1 MTYERYITPQ
11 HCLRKLYLDP
21 ITNQAKWGL
30 VMAPEGGIVG
40 VHSLSEATPIKSG
53 NFGYGDESFEGKA
66 KYSDWVFAYRPQTVP
81 QNPVKQ

>member
-1 MTYERYITPQ
+1 
-11 HCLRKLYLDP
+11 
-21 ITNQAKWGL
+21 
-30 VMAPEGGIVG
+30 MAPEGGIVG